1 MKTNAEK
8 LTKIAKN
15 ICKEWGYNQDV
26 IVDLNPRLRSTLGQ
40 CYYEDNFIFLNR
52 RFVEKNPRKIVVEVL
67 KHEIIH
73 FRYKYHDKNFKNECK
88 KRGIRVHPG
97 EDINIKL

>member
-15 ICKEWGYNQDV
+15 ICKKWDYNQDV
-26 IVDLNPRLRSTLGQ
+26 VVDLNPRLRSTLGQ
-40 CYYEDNFIFLNR
+40 CYYEDNFICLNKK
-52 RFVEKNPRKIVVEVL
+52 FVEKNSRQIVVEVL
-67 KHEIIH
+67 KHELIH
-73 FRYKYHDKNFKNECK
+73 FQYKYHDKNFKNECK